1 VHRTAHAH
9 AHCTRTAHAGVDIAR
24 ALRGEAAWVYVLE
37 KKCEAPITHEGEAVT
52 HVPLNTRLCADGLLR
67 VDESGEAVAGPP
79 AG

>member
-1 VHRTAHAH
+1 MPE
-9 AHCTRTAHAGVDIAR
+9 AR
-24 ALRGEAAWVYVLE
+24 VASWVYVLE